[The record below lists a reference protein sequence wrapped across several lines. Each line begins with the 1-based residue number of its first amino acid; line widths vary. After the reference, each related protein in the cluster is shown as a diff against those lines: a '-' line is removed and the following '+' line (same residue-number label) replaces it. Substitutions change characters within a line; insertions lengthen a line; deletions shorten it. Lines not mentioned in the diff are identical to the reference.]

1 AVRKQDPLAGPGSAR
16 RIALRLR
23 RTGFTELKQPSQHR
37 IGWFREGLPTGFN
50 QLVDIEVDFDRF
62 GFRHGLVDSARLME
76 SHNIYLSILLSNAGF
91 RPKREGRARP
101 DGTPAADFQ
110 NLKKR

>member
-1 AVRKQDPLAGPGSAR
+1 
-16 RIALRLR
+16 
-23 RTGFTELKQPSQHR
+23 
-37 IGWFREGLPTGFN
+37 
-50 QLVDIEVDFDRF
+50 
-62 GFRHGLVDSARLME
+62 ME

-110 NLKKR
+110 NLKKRRGTIQGEIGASREQHHAGARRIPHHFGWILPI